1 MAVTQEL
8 SIDALENGHFK
19 DVINN
24 LENLMKHVITGSIHA
39 AV

>member
-19 DVINN
+19 DAINN
-24 LENLMKHVITGSIHA
+24 LKNLIKYVITGSIHT

>member
-19 DVINN
+19 DVIDN
-24 LENLMKHVITGSIHA
+24 LENFMKYVITGSIHT